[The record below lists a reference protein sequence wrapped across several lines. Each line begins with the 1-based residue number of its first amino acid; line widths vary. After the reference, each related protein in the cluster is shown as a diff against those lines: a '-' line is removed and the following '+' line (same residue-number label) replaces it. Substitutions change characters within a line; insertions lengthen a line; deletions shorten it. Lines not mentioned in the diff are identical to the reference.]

1 MRKINIIY
9 VLLLALL
16 LSSCSSLKEDSS
28 NYWDNCNFERASIRS
43 QKMVKAINEKNP
55 IIIYSLLTQEIK
67 NIISEKEFV
76 KNYNDE
82 LTYPYISPLYCY
94 LQTIDLHYDVKG
106 TVSCKVASRLI
117 GENFSFDI
125 IYENGDYYFKVFE
138 DIADGTYKNKFENK
152 VVKWI

>member
-1 MRKINIIY
+1 MKKRYLLILLII
-9 VLLLALL
+9 LTIFT
-16 LSSCSSLKEDSS
+16 SCASTKNS
-28 NYWDNCNFERASIRS
+28 NSYWDNCTFERAFSRS
-43 QKMVKAINEKNP
+43 TTLVDAINEQNP
-55 IIIYSLLTQEIK
+55 MIIYKLL
-67 NIISEKEFV
+67 SEDLRKQITEQEFV

-117 GENFSFDI
+117 GENFTFKI
-125 IYENGDYYFKVFE
+125 IYEKGDYYFIVFE
-138 DIADGTYKNKFENK
+138 DIVDGSYLEKFDNK